1 MTLILDTD
9 ATRTAPPAPRRRVL
23 VSAVIAQLMVVLDM
37 TIIAIALPDM
47 QADLA
52 MTPAQQPWAVT
63 AYTLAFGG
71 LVLFGGRVVQALG
84 LRACYAIA
92 LSGFALA
99 SLAGGLAPSFAV
111 LVTARA
117 VQGAFAALLAPTVLA
132 LVSSTFPDHRAR
144 ARAFSVLGAT
154 GGLGAAAGL
163 LIGGALTDAL
173 SWRWSLYVN
182 LAIAAAALLIGVR
195 QVPAAAREPG
205 QDRVDD
211 DLLGLLLGCA
221 GIFSIVFG
229 LDRAQQHSW
238 TARETIAWL
247 GAGVVLLA
255 LLVLC
260 EHRAERPVL
269 PLWILASPAR
279 AASYAA
285 QFFAGAAQMGGLV
298 QLTAYLQRHFGYS
311 PLRTGVAFL
320 PMVGTVIVTALVVGR
335 LRVPRLGA
343 RVLLPTGL
351 LVEGLALLVLSG
363 VSFDADYTRI
373 ALPGLLVIGVGVGI
387 TTPVAFNRGT
397 DGVPAE
403 RSGLASAVLSASQQ
417 IGSSFGVA
425 LLAAH
430 IAHAAGD
437 YASEH
442 AGELQQ
448 RVTEAL
454 AGARATPDSEAGRA
468 IIARLREDLVAH
480 AQVSACA
487 SGFALLARILLG
499 AAAVLAACGL
509 VRALTA
515 RRRRAGAVTDGG
527 PRPAPRP
534 ASGR

>member
-1 MTLILDTD
+1 M
-9 ATRTAPPAPRRRVL
+9 
-23 VSAVIAQLMVVLDM
+23 
-37 TIIAIALPDM
+37 
-47 QADLA
+47 
-52 MTPAQQPWAVT
+52 
-63 AYTLAFGG
+63 
-71 LVLFGGRVVQALG
+71 
-84 LRACYAIA
+84 
-92 LSGFALA
+92 
-99 SLAGGLAPSFAV
+99 
-111 LVTARA
+111 
-117 VQGAFAALLAPTVLA
+117 
-132 LVSSTFPDHRAR
+132 
-144 ARAFSVLGAT
+144 
-154 GGLGAAAGL
+154 
-163 LIGGALTDAL
+163 
-173 SWRWSLYVN
+173 
-182 LAIAAAALLIGVR
+182 
-195 QVPAAAREPG
+195 
-205 QDRVDD
+205 
-211 DLLGLLLGCA
+211 
-221 GIFSIVFG
+221 
-229 LDRAQQHSW
+229 
-238 TARETIAWL
+238 
-247 GAGVVLLA
+247 
-255 LLVLC
+255 
-260 EHRAERPVL
+260 L

-335 LRVPRLGA
+335 LLVPRLGA

-454 AGARATPDSEAGRA
+454 AGARSSEA
-468 IIARLREDLVAH
+468 
-480 AQVSACA
+480 
-487 SGFALLARILLG
+487 
-499 AAAVLAACGL
+499 
-509 VRALTA
+509 
-515 RRRRAGAVTDGG
+515 RRVGKEGSYQCRSRWS
-527 PRPAPRP
+527 PYH
-534 ASGR
+534 

>member
-1 MTLILDTD
+1 MTTVLDAGT
-9 ATRTAPPAPRRRVL
+9 TREALPAPRRRIL
-23 VSAVIAQLMVVLDM
+23 VSAVIAQLMIVLDM

-71 LVLFGGRVVQALG
+71 LVLVGGRVVQTLG
-84 LRACYAIA
+84 LRVGYTVA

-117 VQGAFAALLAPTVLA
+117 VQGAFAGLLAPTVLA
-132 LVSSTFPDHRAR
+132 LVSSTFPDREAR
-144 ARAFSVLGAT
+144 ARAFSALGAT

-173 SWRWSLYVN
+173 GWRWSLYVN
-182 LAIAAAALLIGVR
+182 LAIAAVALLVGVR
-195 QVPAAAREPG
+195 QVPAAVHEPG
-205 QDRVDD
+205 RDRIGD
-211 DLLGLLLGCA
+211 DLPGLLLGCT
-221 GIFSIVFG
+221 GIFSVVFG

-238 TARETIAWL
+238 TSRETIAWL
-247 GAGVVLLA
+247 GAGAVLLA
-255 LLVLC
+255 LLVLR

-269 PLWILASPAR
+269 PLRILASPAR
-279 AASYAA
+279 AASYAT

-298 QLTAYLQRHFGYS
+298 QLTVHLQRHFGYS

-335 LRVPRLGA
+335 LLVPRLGA
-343 RVLLPTGL
+343 RILLPAGL

-363 VSFDADYTRI
+363 VSFDAGYAQV
-373 ALPGLLVIGVGVGI
+373 ALPGLLVIGVGAGI
-387 TTPVAFNRGT
+387 ATPVAFNNGT
-397 DGVPAE
+397 NGVPAE

-448 RVTEAL
+448 RVAEAL

-468 IIARLREDLVAH
+468 IIERLREDLAAH

-487 SGFALLARILLG
+487 SGFALLAWILLG

-509 VRALTA
+509 ARAVAA
-515 RRRRAGAVTDGG
+515 RRRRAGAGTGGG